1 MTGREQA
8 IAQAAGVFAAAL
20 AELDDTD
27 PRTAA
32 EAAYVPGG
40 PSIASLEARIR
51 ARRGGE
57 SWRGAA

>member
-1 MTGREQA
+1 MTGRDAA
-8 IAQAAGVFAAAL
+8 IAQAAGVFASAL

-40 PSIASLEARIR
+40 PALDVLEARIR
-51 ARRGGE
+51 ARRGDV